1 MDNKMKFKKL
11 GKSGMHV
18 SIISFGTM
26 AYGGAQYKFTENPV
40 SQQDALKCLEK
51 AFNLGIN
58 YIDCADIYG
67 AYGEAEKIIGEFI
80 QQHDRSNFIISSKLM
95 FPMSKNV
102 NDRGLSKKHIH
113 ESINKTLKHLK
124 TDYLDLYYCHR
135 YDFTTPLE
143 ETITAMN
150 DLIEQ
155 GKILHWATSNW
166 RAVQLERTFGITT
179 RLGLRPPVC
188 DQTKFNM
195 FQRYA
200 VEIELPYTA
209 DYYGLGIVAYRV
221 LAEKLL
227 TGKYN
232 TLELENLPAE
242 DKRNFSSYI
251 EKDPQIMEKIMKLS
265 ELAQELD
272 ITLPQLVYAW
282 SMQISLVDT
291 VLMSTRNPDRI
302 EENIQSI
309 DIKLDSETLEK
320 IESILDNRPIPVRRG
335 TTESYVDF
343 NNFVRQQPLAQIGK
357 FPPDPREF

>member
-1 MDNKMKFKKL
+1 MKFRKL
-11 GKSGMHV
+11 GKSGMYV

-40 SQQDALKCLEK
+40 SRQDGLKCLEK
-51 AFNLGIN
+51 AVDLGIN

-67 AYGEAEKIIGEFI
+67 AFGEAERIIGEFI
-80 QQHDRSNFIISSKLM
+80 QEYDRSNFIISSKVM
-95 FPMSKNV
+95 FPMSKNA

-113 ESINKTLKHLK
+113 ESINKTLKRLK

-135 YDFTTPLE
+135 YDFATPLE
-143 ETITAMN
+143 ETVNAMN

-179 RLGLRPPVC
+179 RLGLRAPVC
-188 DQTKFNM
+188 DQTKYNM

-209 DYYGLGIVAYRV
+209 DYHGLGIVAYRV

-232 TLELENLPAE
+232 ALDLEDLSVE
-242 DKRNFSSYI
+242 DKKNFSSYM
-251 EKDPQIMEKIMKLS
+251 EKDPLIMEKIRKLA

-272 ITLPQLVYAW
+272 ISLPQLVYAW
-282 SMQISLVDT
+282 TMQIPLVDT
-291 VLMSTRNPDRI
+291 VLMSTRNPDRV
-302 EENIQSI
+302 EENTQSI
-309 DIKLDSETLEK
+309 DIKLDSEIREK
-320 IESILDNRPIPVRRG
+320 IESSLNNRPIPIRRG

-343 NNFVRQQPLAQIGK
+343 TNFVGQHPLAKVGK
-357 FPPDPREF
+357 FPPDPHDF